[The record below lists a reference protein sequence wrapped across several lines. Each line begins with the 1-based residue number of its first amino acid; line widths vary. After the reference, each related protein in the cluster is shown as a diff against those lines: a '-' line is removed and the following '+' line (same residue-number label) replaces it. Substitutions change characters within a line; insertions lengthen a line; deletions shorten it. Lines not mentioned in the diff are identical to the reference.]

1 MKEDTNLREHG
12 LARGQ
17 TNHNYI
23 RGVRIWAP
31 RQALSREEEKEKKSR
46 KVFDHPHQRPKISGG
61 GKRTFINGCSVL
73 ATVCTK
79 VLSRSSFEERKK
91 KGENFN

>member
-31 RQALSREEEKEKKSR
+31 RQALSREEEK
-46 KVFDHPHQRPKISGG
+46 
-61 GKRTFINGCSVL
+61 
-73 ATVCTK
+73 
-79 VLSRSSFEERKK
+79 KK
-91 KGENFN
+91 KKAGRFLIILIKDPRSVVVAREPS